1 MQDAGGKEDAELS
14 EDNEMLGWRDWR
26 VESLDTVSLL
36 ENSLLF
42 AGYFRLPAAGLSA
55 KVFAAPHQIRVATD
69 AKSI

>member
-36 ENSLLF
+36 ENSSLSSGYSRLL
-42 AGYFRLPAAGLSA
+42 AARL
-55 KVFAAPHQIRVATD
+55 VRF
-69 AKSI
+69 